1 MENAYDL
8 TKSVE
13 IIKEAREEI
22 SKIKTASEH
31 ASAALEMSKKDAKE
45 KVYKSIEGKKYS
57 KKNQEKVNQIL
68 KDFESKLNEATD
80 LDTVQSIASQAL
92 ANLNKIKTS
101 NCKSSSAT
109 IVSII
114 ALTLFIPL
122 VVISKKRH

>member
-1 MENAYDL
+1 MEILDILNNLQLQSNIKLDEIPEIDL
-8 TKSVE
+8 YMDQV
-13 IIKEAREEI
+13 IQ
-22 SKIKTASEH
+22 
-31 ASAALEMSKKDAKE
+31 L
-45 KVYKSIEGKKYS
+45 
-57 KKNQEKVNQIL
+57 
-68 KDFESKLNEATD
+68 FESKLNEATD